1 VRRITRGNGV
11 RPESAGAA
19 AWFAVLVTIGFH
31 LLPAD
36 ASAAD
41 RASGGVAVPMAPSR
55 RAAATPDSSW
65 RMRAA
70 KPVLLGDSTHWAVI
84 PNLVRVDAGPERAPD
99 DSSVAAEL
107 LAPVRSHGGTP
118 IWRERGG
125 LRLSFELCR
134 SARLAIDAGDSAT
147 ADSCWA
153 ALIRRPNPWRW
164 QAVQGRMA
172 FALAAGDS
180 ARGESLLVRAG
191 PHLQN
196 TLDQAEQQLALA
208 RLRAARGDSLR
219 AITSLGPLLARWPS
233 SPPAAAGITLFDS
246 LSAAPRDSIARAFA
260 RRAAEVEALNG
271 ARSSAVRRLRTVF
284 SADTSLGRR
293 PASLELGLRIAELLR
308 QTRRFGDALAL
319 TDTLERLA
327 APDTSAASRTADV
340 MLARARTLRDA
351 GRSEPARR
359 EYARAAA
366 VTRDTS
372 TIENAWWEI
381 AREAEEQGEWGEA
394 RAAYARVDSLR
405 RGHAAIAVIRRG
417 ILSYAEGDHVLARAA
432 FARDTSMASRFWW
445 AMAARD
451 SNRLGADSVLA
462 LIASAPGFRY
472 YSVCS
477 RETLGVRARAWGAA
491 GDLNG
496 TRLPAHAAGSAANFA
511 NESLQLAHDLVL
523 AGLLD
528 DAAFLTERWAL
539 GDDEA
544 GAPARH
550 EHYRPRDLLDAAEIE
565 NACGRPAPAI
575 RLARRAADEITR
587 SGAPDSSAALGA
599 EATVFQFP
607 PAFEAEIARA
617 AAAPHVGVESALLAA
632 LVWQE
637 SRFDSGAVSRAG
649 ARGLTQLMGPTASE
663 MARQLH
669 ERAPPESLL
678 NDPDVNL
685 RYGARYFRTLLDRFG
700 GRVPLALAAYNA
712 GVPAA
717 ERWAR
722 LARGAGDAL
731 LCELIAYAETQ
742 DYVKSILAAR
752 AAYRELKPTFPAGAR
767 TPIR

>member
-1 VRRITRGNGV
+1 VRLFARGNGA
-11 RPESAGAA
+11 RPAGAA
-19 AWFAVLVTIGFH
+19 ATALWVVLVTLGFH
-31 LLPAD
+31 LHPAETW
-36 ASAAD
+36 AAD
-41 RASGGVAVPMAPSR
+41 RAPGGIAVPIAPAKP
-55 RAAATPDSSW
+55 AAAAPDSSW
-65 RMRAA
+65 RTRAA
-70 KPVLLGDSTHWAVI
+70 QPAGLGDSTRWAAI
-84 PNLVRVDAGPERAPD
+84 PNLVRVEAGPGHAPE
-99 DSSVAAEL
+99 DSSMAAEL
-107 LAPVRSHGGTP
+107 IAPARSQGGIP

-125 LRLSFELCR
+125 LRLNFELCR
-134 SARLAIDAGDSAT
+134 SARLAIDARDSAT
-147 ADSCWA
+147 AESCWT
-153 ALIRRPNPWRW
+153 ALLRRPNPWRW

-219 AITSLGPLLARWPS
+219 AITSLGPLFAKSPS
-233 SPPAAAGITLFDS
+233 TPPAAAGIGLFDS
-246 LSAAPRDSIARAFA
+246 LSAPPRDSIARAFA

-271 ARSSAVRRLRTVF
+271 ARPSAARRLRAIF
-284 SADTSLGRR
+284 SADTSAAQR

-308 QTRRFGDALAL
+308 QTRRFADAFAL
-319 TDTLERLA
+319 IDTLERLA
-327 APDTSAASRTADV
+327 TPDTSAASRSADV

-366 VTRDTS
+366 ATRDTS
-372 TIENAWWEI
+372 IIENAWWEI
-381 AREAEEQGEWGEA
+381 AREAEEQGEWREA
-394 RAAYARVDSLR
+394 RAAYGRVDSLR
-405 RGHAAIAVIRRG
+405 RGHSAIAKVRSG
-417 ILSYAEGDHVLARAA
+417 MLSYAEGDRVVARAA

-451 SNRLGADSVLA
+451 SNRAGADSVFA
-462 LIASAPGFRY
+462 RIAGAPGFRY
-472 YSVCS
+472 YSVCA
-477 RETLGVRARAWGAA
+477 RETLGARAQAWRAA
-491 GDLNG
+491 GDPSG
-496 TRLPAHAAGSAANFA
+496 SKLPAVAEASAASSA
-511 NESLQLAHDLVL
+511 NESLSLAHELVL
-523 AGLLD
+523 SGLLE

-539 GDDEA
+539 GDEEA
-544 GAPARH
+544 GAPARR
-550 EHYRPRDLLDAAEIE
+550 ERYRPRDLLDAAAIE

-575 RLARRAADEITR
+575 RLARRAADEIAR
-587 SGAPDSSAALGA
+587 LPASDSLAALA
-599 EATVFQFP
+599 IEATVFQFP

-617 AAAPHVGVESALLAA
+617 AAAPHVGIESALLAA

-637 SRFDSGAVSRAG
+637 SRFDSGAISRAG
-649 ARGLTQLMGPTASE
+649 AHGLTQLMAPTASE

-669 ERAPPESLL
+669 ERPP
-678 NDPDVNL
+678 PDSALTDAAVNL

-722 LARGAGDAL
+722 LAHGAGDAL

-752 AAYRELKPTFPAGAR
+752 AAYRELKPTFRASAR